1 MRPVAMNAPQSM
13 IADTRVAIFA
23 YVFFPFKAF
32 VSLVRFGGLRSEDRP
47 PYSALSNWWRKRT
60 SFSK

>member
-32 VSLVRFGGLRSEDRP
+32 VSLVCFGGLRPEDRP
-47 PYSALSNWWRKRT
+47 PYSALSN
-60 SFSK
+60 